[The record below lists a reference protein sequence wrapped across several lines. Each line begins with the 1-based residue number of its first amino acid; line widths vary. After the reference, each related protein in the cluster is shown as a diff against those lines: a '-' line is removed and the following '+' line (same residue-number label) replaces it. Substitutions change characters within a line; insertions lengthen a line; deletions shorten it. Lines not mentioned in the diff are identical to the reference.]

1 VNRPVDNPT
10 PQTTPPAATPAPV
23 TPSASSLPFTGYDVV
38 PVAIIGLLLLAA
50 GGLVLRTSR
59 RGHRE

>member
-1 VNRPVDNPT
+1 VDN
-10 PQTTPPAATPAPV
+10 PAPV
-23 TPSASSLPFTGYDVV
+23 TPVVSTQQAPATPSANSLPFTGYDVV

-59 RGHRE
+59 RSSRD